1 MANWQLK
8 LLGLLLFV
16 LIAGCSEPPGAV
28 KNIVITPSSGS
39 VGVNKIQQYYATV
52 FNFSNQVIVKPV
64 TWSVTGG
71 IGTIDST
78 GKFTAGS
85 SVGSGTITAQADSSS
100 TTINVN
106 VTDKGMISGTLYD
119 TDGAKAASVYIYL
132 NDLPAFATT
141 SDINGA
147 YSISD
152 IPIGTHEV
160 KTRENILHLS
170 ASQVITIEAGTSL
183 TKDLTL
189 PMRFTATE
197 TIQDLGGIMNVYV
210 TVTNNGSTTANGVTA
225 IYRFYDEEGAL
236 IGSGTVVLGAIT
248 AHGTGTGNFSIV
260 SETYSTYT
268 KTVTA
273 TSY

>member
-8 LLGLLLFV
+8 ILGILLFIFV
-16 LIAGCSEPPGAV
+16 AGCSEPNGSV
-28 KNIVITPSSGS
+28 KNIVITPSTGS
-39 VGVNKIQQYYATV
+39 VGINKVQQYYATV
-52 FNFSNQVIVKPV
+52 FNYSNQVVVKTV

-71 IGTIDST
+71 IGTIDSA

-85 SVGSGTITAQADSSS
+85 SVGSGTITAQADTAS

-106 VTDKGMISGTLYD
+106 VTDKGKISGTLYD

-141 SDINGA
+141 SDINGS

-152 IPIGTHEV
+152 IPIGTHEI

-170 ASQVITIEAGTSL
+170 GSKTVSIEAGTNLSQ
-183 TKDLTL
+183 DLTL

-197 TIQDLGGIMNVYV
+197 TIQDLGSIIQVDV
-210 TVTNNGSTTANGVTA
+210 TVNNNGSTEAGGVTA
-225 IYRFYDEEGAL
+225 IYRFYDADGAM
-236 IGSGTVVLGAIT
+236 IGSGTLVLGVVA
-248 AHGTGTGNFSIV
+248 ANSSAAGSFSIV

-273 TSY
+273 TSF

>member
-8 LLGLLLFV
+8 LIGLLLLFM
-16 LIAGCSEPPGAV
+16 IAGCSEPPDAV
-28 KNIVITPSSGS
+28 KSIVITPSSGS
-39 VGVNKIQQYYATV
+39 VGVNKTQQYYATV
-52 FNFSNQVIVKPV
+52 FNFSNQVVVKTV

-85 SVGSGTITAQADSSS
+85 SLASGTIVAQADSAS

-106 VTDKGMISGTLYD
+106 ITDKGKISGTLFD
-119 TDGAKAASVYIYL
+119 TDGAKAAGVNVYL
-132 NDLPAFATT
+132 SDLPAFAGN

-152 IPIGTHEV
+152 IPVGTHEV
-160 KTRENILHLS
+160 KTQENILHLS
-170 ASQVITIEAGTSL
+170 ATKVITIEAGTSL
-183 TKDLTL
+183 SQDLIL
-189 PMRFTATE
+189 PLRFTVTE
-197 TIQDLGGIMNVYV
+197 TIQDLGGIMNVAV
-210 TVTNNGSTTANGVTA
+210 TVTNNGSTTASGVTA
-225 IYRFYDEEGAL
+225 IYRFYDDEGSL
-236 IGSGTVVLGAIT
+236 IGSGTVVLGTVAAQAT
-248 AHGTGTGNFSIV
+248 ATGSFSIV